1 MLWSLKLV
9 TPPATEPLLVED
21 AKEHLRVDQDSEDNY
36 ITGLCLAA
44 RMTVEEHLSRS
55 LHHPDMGAGR
65 ATISLAG
72 PNPASPWPGAGVNR
86 VIYTDSTLT
95 SFTMVEGTD
104 YLLDLS
110 QDLAEIILPFGTVWP
125 TAVLSTAHPI
135 VINFTGG
142 YGDNAADVL
151 APIGF
156 AAKQLIGDWYENRRA
171 VTVGLCSG
179 RRRDHDLQK
188 R

>member
-1 MLWSLKLV
+1 VPRFPWQDRI
-9 TPPATEPLLVED
+9 LLP
-21 AKEHLRVDQDSEDNY
+21 R
-36 ITGLCLAA
+36 
-44 RMTVEEHLSRS
+44 
-55 LHHPDMGAGR
+55 
-65 ATISLAG
+65 G
-72 PNPASPWPGAGVNR
+72 PVQAVNS
-86 VIYTDSTLT
+86 VIYIDSTLT